1 MVAVVGG
8 GGGVEEVEG
17 GAACCQGGGGRAVFK
32 MNAICLCDSTDDL
45 SSAAFDL
52 LS

>member
-1 MVAVVGG
+1 MVGG
-8 GGGVEEVEG
+8 WGVEEVVVG

-52 LS
+52 LT